1 MIILEVHVLGPPSQV
16 FDLSPGYLSGR
27 ATSLPCCLS
36 LLRPLVS
43 SVRCAS
49 YFGWNPSDFFAKP
62 HSSRFIRN
70 LPSPL
75 KPAYWNQIFGLPDL
89 YIRSGRVWL

>member
-1 MIILEVHVLGPPSQV
+1 MILLEVHVLGPPSRLL
-16 FDLSPGYLSGR
+16 DLSPGCSYGR
-27 ATSLPCCLS
+27 ATSLPGCLP
-36 LLRPLVS
+36 LLRSLVS
-43 SVRCAS
+43 FVRCAS
-49 YFGWNPSDFFAKP
+49 CFGWNPSDFFAKP

-75 KPAYWNQIFGLPDL
+75 KPAYWDQIFGLPDL